1 MTNWKAR
8 QVDLNECLPH
18 QLQYS
23 FSCFLSSLVPY
34 AMGKEGQFQHLNG
47 ARSLVA
53 FWIVCAH
60 YMPKGTATGDFLNGA
75 VFRVNVAVCFFV
87 VVSGFV
93 THWTSEGRPLESVNE
108 LLHFYV
114 RRLSRVL
121 VTFWLAMLWA
131 VYLQHKNGQEL
142 QVDYVVRCLCLVEQW
157 VHWPTPQ
164 KGKRDM
170 QRLHE
175 CGANAR
181 LLVSFLK
188 SEFAKPDQASN
199 KQEGFSFAY
208 LMGSLPF
215 LR

>member
-1 MTNWKAR
+1 M
-8 QVDLNECLPH
+8 DLNECLPH

-142 QVDYVVRCLCLVEQW
+142 QVRMVDLFVI
-157 VHWPTPQ
+157 
-164 KGKRDM
+164 
-170 QRLHE
+170 
-175 CGANAR
+175 GANALDTRGRTIFYGTHR
-181 LLVSFLK
+181 LCEGMLLSNLCVWSFW
-188 SEFAKPDQASN
+188 SI
-199 KQEGFSFAY
+199 G
-208 LMGSLPF
+208 
-215 LR
+215 